1 MKGIRQ
7 GAIRLPDRF
16 KRMMMKKTFE
26 YEDLQPAID
35 KFVFS
40 NPGTMLISITQYY
53 RGGESMCRNKYLQ
66 TMFSLLGS
74 AEKAGSGT
82 DKIILGWESQKW
94 EKPSISERSRPNKV
108 ILTMPIV
115 KLSDEKVAL
124 SGEKVAL
131 SGEKVAL
138 SGEKVALRTRFEEL
152 KTAIVSYC
160 TEWRSMEEIA
170 ANVGK
175 QPSYLKNK
183 IMPRLTDV
191 LEKMYD
197 VPHHPKQKYKAK
209 QV

>member
-131 SGEKVAL
+131 
-138 SGEKVALRTRFEEL
+138 RTRFEEL

-197 VPHHPKQKYKAK
+197 VPHHPKQKYRAK